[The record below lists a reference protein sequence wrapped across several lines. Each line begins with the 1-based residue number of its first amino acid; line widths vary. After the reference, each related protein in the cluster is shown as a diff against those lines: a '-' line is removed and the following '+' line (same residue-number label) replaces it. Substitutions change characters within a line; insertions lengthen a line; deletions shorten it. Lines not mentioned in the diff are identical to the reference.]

1 MGLKKIGIVGATGYV
16 GVELLNLLDRHSDV
30 EVSFLSS
37 NNSLGEELFKKI
49 QSYTNIKNQKFLPA
63 DLAKSNELDFIFFAT
78 SRAK

>member
-37 NNSLGEELFKKI
+37 NNSLGEELLKNSTIYKYKESKVFICRFGKI
-49 QSYTNIKNQKFLPA
+49 Q
-63 DLAKSNELDFIFFAT
+63 
-78 SRAK
+78 

>member
-37 NNSLGEELFKKI
+37 NNSLGEELLKI
-49 QSYTNIKNQKFLPA
+49 QPYTNIKNQ
-63 DLAKSNELDFIFFAT
+63 SFICRFG
-78 SRAK
+78 KIQ

>member
-49 QSYTNIKNQKFLPA
+49 HV
-63 DLAKSNELDFIFFAT
+63 
-78 SRAK
+78 

>member
-49 QSYTNIKNQKFLPA
+49 QPYKYKESKVFTCRFGKIQ
-63 DLAKSNELDFIFFAT
+63 
-78 SRAK
+78 